1 MKIKFDTLC
10 SDRNVQNPQP
20 PLHPRHCDDIGEGSA
35 GGGVSDIGDPVKG
48 QSVPPEPF
56 HLKAPSWQGR
66 SGGQGHENHGDN
78 SGDKDDGKW
87 GFPFCFLLHLEVLGF
102 ENYD

>member
-1 MKIKFDTLC
+1 MTLSVIC
-10 SDRNVQNPQP
+10 TDRNVQNPQHRP
-20 PLHPRHCDDIGEGSA
+20 HPRHCDDIGEGRA
-35 GGGVSDIGDPVKG
+35 GGAVSDIGDPVKG

-78 SGDKDDGKW
+78 LVIMMTQKGD
-87 GFPFCFLLHLEVLGF
+87 FLFIALRSFRV
-102 ENYD
+102 

>member
-1 MKIKFDTLC
+1 MTL
-10 SDRNVQNPQP
+10 SVLTETFKEPQHRP
-20 PLHPRHCDDIGEGSA
+20 HPRHCDDIGEGGA

-78 SGDKDDGKW
+78 SGDNDDAKG
-87 GFPFCFLLHLEVLGF
+87 GFPFYCT
-102 ENYD
+102 

>member
-10 SDRNVQNPQP
+10 FDRNVQNPQP

-35 GGGVSDIGDPVKG
+35 GGAVSDIGDPVKG

-78 SGDKDDGKW
+78 SGDNDDGKR
-87 GFPFCFLLHLEVLGF
+87 GFPFCFLLHLEIFRVL
-102 ENYD
+102 EL